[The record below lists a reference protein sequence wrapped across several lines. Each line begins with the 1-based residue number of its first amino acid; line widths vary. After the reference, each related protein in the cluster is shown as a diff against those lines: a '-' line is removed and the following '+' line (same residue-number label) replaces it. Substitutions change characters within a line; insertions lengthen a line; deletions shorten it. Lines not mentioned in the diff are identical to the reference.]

1 MKTISGFIILVIMF
15 CMSFRLSAEPSP
27 YTVSLAVSAGAL
39 VGQSEEIVYKLSNS
53 DTYLSQLLWDM
64 KPLAYIGTEFAISRK
79 KPLEKWGVFS
89 TISLKFGI
97 PMETGV
103 MEDRDWDSP
112 DNRLTNFS
120 SHDNYTQKAFLC
132 DISPIGVSF
141 PIVSSV
147 LIRVYPVFSYMYFS
161 WASRDGYLQY
171 ERYDWETMPVSG
183 PMINYSQSWMLASQG
198 IGLWVPFL
206 KVLSAGI
213 DFQIGSVLSCTA
225 LDEHISRNVRF
236 KDRISGGCFFEAK
249 GVFTFSPIS
258 WLDITLSAGGRY
270 ITGSR
275 GVSYMNDDPTPVSGA
290 GAGYS
295 VADIGLS
302 VKARF

>member
-27 YTVSLAVSAGAL
+27 YTVSVGLLRGFL
-39 VGQSEEIVYKLSNS
+39 YGQSEEIVYKDSKGN
-53 DTYLSQLLWDM
+53 DYLSQLLWDM
-64 KPLAYIGTEFAISRK
+64 KPLVYAGTEFNVSRRN
-79 KPLEKWGVFS
+79 PLEKWGFFS
-89 TISLKFGI
+89 TISLKFGK
-97 PMETGV
+97 PKETGI

-112 DNRLTNFS
+112 DNHLTNFS

-132 DISPIGVSF
+132 DLSGGFSIPSDSA
-141 PIVSSV
+141 V
-147 LIRVYPVFSYMYFS
+147 LIKSYITFSYMYFS
-161 WASRDGYLQY
+161 WASQDGYLQY

-183 PMINYSQSWMLASQG
+183 PVINYSQQWFILAPG